1 MKDCILITGGA
12 GFIGSALSH
21 LLRAEDPRPIVA
33 MDVMHPQVH
42 RSGKRPPELHEDV
55 HLIVSDICEPESWTV
70 FLSEW
75 RPSLVIHLAAETGT
89 GQSLNEASRH
99 THVNVTGTARMLDAF
114 AAVGHVPDRLVLTSS
129 RAVYGEGIWET
140 DDGRRIQPGQRS
152 KAMLDAGEWD
162 FPAAHALPFQADQTP
177 PGPTSVYGATKLA
190 QEHII
195 SAWAL
200 SFGAQVA
207 ILRLQNVYGAGQSL
221 DNPYTGIVSLFSR
234 LAKAGQSIP
243 LYEDGLMRRDF
254 VYITDVA
261 KAVFVA
267 SRHPAAVGAVF
278 DIGYGQPTTIMDI
291 AETIAAH
298 YHAPAPHVCG
308 KYRNGDVRH
317 AGCEVERSLALD
329 WRPEV
334 TLTEGVRQ
342 LCDWIDA
349 RLAQEVNDGR
359 E

>member
-33 MDVMHPQVH
+33 IDVMHPQVH
-42 RSGKRPPELHEDV
+42 RSGKRPPELHSEV
-55 HLIVSDICEPESWTV
+55 ELIVADICEPESWTA
-70 FLSEW
+70 FLAQW
-75 RPSLVIHLAAETGT
+75 RPSLVVHLAAETGT

-114 AAVGHVPDRLVLTSS
+114 AEVGHVPGRMVLTSS

-140 DDGRRIQPGQRS
+140 EGGQKIHPGQRS
-152 KAMLDAGEWD
+152 KQMLDAGQWD
-162 FPAAHALPFQADQTP
+162 FAGAHALPFQADQTP

-190 QEHII
+190 QEHIFN
-195 SAWAL
+195 AWAL
-200 SFGAQVA
+200 SFGAEVA

-261 KAVFVA
+261 RAVFA
-267 SRHPAAVGAVF
+267 ATRHPAAVGNVF
-278 DIGYGQPTTIMDI
+278 DIGYGHPTTIKDI
-291 AETIAAH
+291 ADVIARH
-298 YHAPAPHVCG
+298 YGAPAPHVCG

-317 AGCEVERSLALD
+317 AGCEVARSRTLD
-329 WRPEV
+329 WSPQVSLE
-334 TLTEGVRQ
+334 EGVRE
-342 LCDWIDA
+342 LCDWIDE
-349 RLAQEVNDGR
+349 RLAGGAR
-359 E
+359 A